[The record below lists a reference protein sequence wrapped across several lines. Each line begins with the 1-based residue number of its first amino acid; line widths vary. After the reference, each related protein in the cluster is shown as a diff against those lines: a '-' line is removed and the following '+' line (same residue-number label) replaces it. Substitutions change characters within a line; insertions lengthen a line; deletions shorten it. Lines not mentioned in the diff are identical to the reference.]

1 MIISRLGTC
10 FALLAVLLLAAGERV
25 CSTAKADETITLEQ
39 AEVGFGGTYKS
50 GAWTPL
56 RLRLRANQPL
66 QGLLEVVCPDPE
78 GATAAFPLEGGEI
91 NLQAGQEFNTH
102 AYFLM
107 GSRRS
112 QISLR
117 MIQEGKT
124 VWSRALTLPEP
135 LSSTSEVVLGLGI
148 TPHFEEAI
156 SLLRRPDEA
165 PLKSVQI
172 EQAGELPDRWWGYGG
187 VEHIVLLGSAAGLLD
202 DLSPAQIEALRQWTL
217 LGGRMVFSCGEQ
229 ALARF
234 SPTHPWGQF
243 LPGVVREVGPLR
255 DAVGLANYTRIEFP
269 QLRGLADAKRP
280 QVALLESWSGRVL
293 LDQGGLA
300 AGTPLVVRSAY
311 GAGLITFF
319 AIDLDNPAFAAWPGQ
334 PRMLANLLDRDTRT
348 ADTASVRTA
357 NSLGQLGY
365 TDLTGQLRAALERY
379 PGVTIVNFTAVA
391 LLVVVYLLAIGPVEY
406 FAMQHWR
413 LQRWL
418 AWVWFVACTL
428 AFSGLAWFLS
438 AGAHGE
444 GLKLNQL
451 EIVDVDLAQG
461 VVQGTEWLHLYS
473 PRARQGDLKLSVAGD
488 RVSAGP
494 AQGWL
499 TWQGLSGEG
508 LGGLEARQSALA
520 QGAEYRTV
528 SPGPEL
534 QLSSLALDTASSK
547 PLAAHWWA
555 PLRLEADDA
564 LSTNPYGLLTGE
576 LHNPLPLE
584 LTECLLI
591 YDEWLYRIERLPPGS
606 RVAVSSLAAR
616 NLEAVLTRRTV
627 VDTKDLSTA
636 WDPGSVDT
644 PRIVQMLMFHNA
656 ARGSAY
662 TGLSHRFQP
671 QLDWSHL
678 IRNGRAV
685 LVGRVRQPLAKL
697 QITWRGGEQPG
708 EPVAQSW
715 SWVRIAIPV
724 RKQSAVA
731 RAETP

>member
-1 MIISRLGTC
+1 MMTLRFGSCLT
-10 FALLAVLLLAAGERV
+10 LLAALV
-25 CSTAKADETITLEQ
+25 LVAADFPRGSAWAEDAITLQQ
-39 AEVGFGGTYKS
+39 AEVGFGGAYKA

-66 QGLLEVVCPDPE
+66 RGQLEVVCPDPE
-78 GATAAFPLEGGEI
+78 GAAAVFPLEGGEI
-91 NLQAGQEFNTH
+91 NLQAGQEVKSL

-112 QISLR
+112 QVSLR
-117 MIQEGKT
+117 IVQNEKT
-124 VWSRALTLPEP
+124 VWSQPLALPEP
-135 LSSTSEVVLGLGI
+135 LPSTSEVVLGLGI
-148 TPHFEEAI
+148 TPHFEEAM

-172 EQAGELPDRWWGYGG
+172 DQAAELPDRWWGYAG
-187 VEHIVLLGSAAGLLD
+187 VEHIVLLGSEAGLLD

-217 LGGRMVFSCGEQ
+217 LGGRLVFSCGEQ
-229 ALARF
+229 AEARF
-234 SPTHPWGQF
+234 TPTHPWGQF
-243 LPGVVREVGPLR
+243 LPGVVKEVGPLR
-255 DAVGLANYTRIEFP
+255 DSAGLASYTRIEFP
-269 QLRGLADAKRP
+269 QLRGMADAKRP
-280 QVALLESWSGRVL
+280 QVALLESWTGRVL

-300 AGTPLVVRSAY
+300 AGSPLVVRTAY
-311 GAGLITFF
+311 GAGFITFF
-319 AIDLDNPAFAAWPGQ
+319 AIDLDHPAFAAWPGQ
-334 PRMLANLLDRDTRT
+334 PRLLANLLDRDTRT
-348 ADTASVRTA
+348 VDTATVRPT

-406 FAMQHWR
+406 FAIQHWR
-413 LQRWL
+413 LPRWL
-418 AWVWFVACTL
+418 AWVWFAACTL
-428 AFSGLAWFLS
+428 AFSGLGWFLS
-438 AGAHGE
+438 DGAHGG

-451 EIVDVDLAQG
+451 EIVDVDLAQK
-461 VVQGTEWLHLYS
+461 VIRGTEWLHLYS
-473 PRARQGDLKLSVAGD
+473 PQARRGDLSLGVASD
-488 RVSAGP
+488 RLSAGP

-534 QLSSLALDTASSK
+534 RLSGLALDTASSK

-555 PLRLEADDA
+555 PLREETDSA
-564 LSTNPYGLLTGE
+564 LATNPYGLLTGE
-576 LHNPLPLE
+576 LQNPLPLE

-591 YDEWLYRIERLPPGS
+591 YDEWLYRIEKLPVGA

-636 WDPGSVDT
+636 WDPGSVDA
-644 PRIVQMLMFHNA
+644 PRIAQMLMFHDA

-671 QLDWSHL
+671 QLDWSSL

-685 LVGRVRQPLAKL
+685 LVGRVERPLASL
-697 QITWRGGEQPG
+697 QIAWQGGEQPG
-708 EPVAQSW
+708 EPVAQNW
-715 SWVRIAIPV
+715 CWVRIAIPV